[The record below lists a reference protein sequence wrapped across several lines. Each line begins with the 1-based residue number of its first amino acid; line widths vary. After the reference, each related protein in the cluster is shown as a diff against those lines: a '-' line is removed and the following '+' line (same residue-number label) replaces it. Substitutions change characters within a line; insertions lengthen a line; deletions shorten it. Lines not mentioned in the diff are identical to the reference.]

1 MQLELII
8 AQLRALC
15 PSFAGRVAG
24 AAEFKPIQEAAA
36 LPVPCAFVIPL
47 DDRPDKPAAVNA
59 VAQEMVDS
67 FGVVIAVDNRA
78 DEKGQGATSSIHAL
92 RAEIWRALLGWVP
105 GPVNTV
111 NPTTFYNGI
120 FYEGASLLSIDRARL
135 WYQFEFGA
143 QMWIGSSDGWEA
155 GGLAALPDLGQIDPQ
170 GQWAPGSA
178 LNVEVDIGKPVF
190 DAQATYPDNP
200 IPDFAR
206 DVVPASPDQPRTHG
220 PDGRSEFRIQAP

>member
-24 AAEFKPIQEAAA
+24 AAEFKPVQDAAS
-36 LPVPCAFVIPL
+36 LPVPCAFVVPL
-47 DDRPDKPAAVNA
+47 DDRPESPAAVNA
-59 VAQEMVDS
+59 VAQQMVDS
-67 FGVVIAVDNRA
+67 FGVIVAVDNRA
-78 DEKGQGATSSIHAL
+78 DEKGQSGASSIHAL

-111 NPTTFYNGI
+111 NPATFYNGI
-120 FYEGASLLSIDRARL
+120 HYEGGALLNIDRARL

-143 QMWIGSSDGWEA
+143 EMWIGASDGWEA
-155 GGLAALPDLGQIDPQ
+155 GGLAALPPFGQDDPS
-170 GQWAPGSA
+170 GTWIPGSA
-178 LNVEVDIGKPVF
+178 LNVEVDAVAPAF
-190 DAQATYPDNP
+190 DRGATYSPNP
-200 IPDFAR
+200 IPSFAA

-220 PDGRSEFRIQAP
+220 PDGRVEFVLSVP